1 MGLEVWFR
9 EDIENRLL
17 AAYVEM
23 QAIARNVST
32 DTPQTMA
39 YCRGFEDALKCVA
52 TSFGVRLLLQ
62 RTSSFPEVIELPSL
76 APKPT
81 LSLYQAEARPTSSV
95 ATSLR

>member
-17 AAYVEM
+17 AAHVEM
-23 QAIARNVST
+23 QAITTSIST
-32 DTPQTMA
+32 DTPQAMA

-62 RTSSFPEVIELPSL
+62 RPPSFPEVIELPSL
-76 APKPT
+76 ASKPT
-81 LSLYQAEARPTSSV
+81 LSLYQAKAQPTSNV
-95 ATSLR
+95 AIPLR